1 MIGRSTRPLKVV
13 LRSNVDRWTELLLKA
28 VVIAGMW
35 VEILGGICSDKE
47 GFLSRVIS
55 DLRVI
60 EPLRVCQPTVRRRI
74 EHPDVTS
81 PKSELLF

>member
-13 LRSNVDRWTELLLKA
+13 LRSNVDGWTEVSLKA

-47 GFLSRVIS
+47 GSPSRVIS

-60 EPLRVCQPTVRRRI
+60 DR
-74 EHPDVTS
+74 
-81 PKSELLF
+81 